1 MINSSGWR
9 RVMRCPQSIFCASL
23 PTGGL
28 VSYGPSQTEAF
39 RLAGG
44 YAARILTGEKP
55 ADLPVTQSTTFEFVI
70 NLKTAKALGL
80 AVPLTV
86 QVAADETIE

>member
-1 MINSSGWR
+1 M
-9 RVMRCPQSIFCASL
+9 
-23 PTGGL
+23 
-28 VSYGPSQTEAF
+28 SYGPSQTDAY
-39 RLAGG
+39 RLAGR
-44 YAARILTGEKP
+44 YTARLLTGEKP

-80 AVPLTV
+80 SVPLTM